1 MTNKINLTEKFK
13 KVNESFTVTMCEN
26 GYMVEIGGEDL
37 KDDWNDKKLLVPT
50 VGDLHTLLDQIVQM
64 PRRS

>member
-1 MTNKINLTEKFK
+1 MTYKINITEKFK

-37 KDDWNDKKLLVPT
+37 KDDWNDKKLLVNT

>member
-1 MTNKINLTEKFK
+1 MTTQINLNEKFK
-13 KVNESFTVTMCEN
+13 KINESFTITLCEN
-26 GYMVEIGGEDL
+26 GFLVEIGGEDF
-37 KDDWNDKKLLVPT
+37 KDEWNDKKLLVPT